1 MPWDPLT
8 LGRITYGRLFFTP
21 LDKFDL
27 VTFRCVNEGNSSAVC
42 RMWSVRQWITFC
54 RSVLGELVQVVDLKC
69 EVRKIGAD
77 DNRAASVEF
86 ADLNLFIAARWFQED
101 ELRPASGGVATNL
114 L

>member
-1 MPWDPLT
+1 MDKTVTRASARAACLGTLT
-8 LGRITYGRLFFTP
+8 PGRITCKILFLTP

-27 VTFRCVNEGNSSAVC
+27 VTFRCVNEGNSSAVR

-86 ADLNLFIAARWFQED
+86 ADLNLLIAAR
-101 ELRPASGGVATNL
+101 
-114 L
+114 